1 MLQEFKSLMTKTP
14 ELRSKLEMAVRNSQ
28 QANNNIQ
35 KAKIDAA
42 NAAKANL
49 QPAKPT
55 IQLKTDFS
63 NFSK

>member
-1 MLQEFKSLMTKTP
+1 MAQSS
-14 ELRSKLEMAVRNSQ
+14 ELRTKLETAIRNNQ
-28 QANNNIQ
+28 QANNNVQ
-35 KAKIDAA
+35 KAKAEAA

-49 QPAKPT
+49 QPTKPS